1 MKLIC
6 SCCNLHCWSC
16 RRTGLG
22 CGERIYHTDQG
33 TGTQTFQFLHLPP
46 NGLTVSLLWE
56 TSEGQSTCMGPQPVT
71 MPPRD
76 LWLGGQWRV
85 SKGELYRG
93 CDHRQDGPHAKS
105 RGPWRIQNLLEG
117 RGVIFTDGVCR
128 NVQVR
133 GWNDQEANTWEAGP

>member
-1 MKLIC
+1 
-6 SCCNLHCWSC
+6 
-16 RRTGLG
+16 
-22 CGERIYHTDQG
+22 
-33 TGTQTFQFLHLPP
+33 
-46 NGLTVSLLWE
+46 
-56 TSEGQSTCMGPQPVT
+56 MGPQPVT

-105 RGPWRIQNLLEG
+105 RGPWRIQKSLEG
-117 RGVIFTDGVCR
+117 RGVIFTDGVCW
-128 NVQVR
+128 NVHVR